1 MAFCSSCGNK
11 VSPDFIFCDKC
22 GVKIKKDVSDQEIT
36 ATETT
41 KLACPYCSKQ
51 VKSVAKFCPECGK
64 PLTQI
69 RKCTKCG
76 NFLAHTSLFCGH
88 CGEPVP
94 KSCPKCGHVFQKEEK
109 FCPKCGCSANA
120 TKPGSFKNPF
130 DENPQPQ
137 NTFST
142 TETTSSSIPLCR
154 VQEGKILAGVCSG
167 LQAKFNLNAWIFRLL
182 FIFTGIGL
190 PIYIVLA
197 IVLKYDDPQ
206 TNEAPSETNEE
217 KQGPLEKIKTFVLS
231 LYRLRNGKILAGV
244 CTGIADKYKINAWL
258 VRVIAV
264 FSGIGLIP
272 YIVLAIVLKYDDP
285 QTNEAPSETN
295 EEKQDPL
302 EKIKTFVLSLYRLR
316 NGKILAGVCTGIA
329 DKYKINAWLVRV
341 IAVFSGIGLI
351 PYIVLAIILKY
362 NDNEIIEQ
370 KDFSES
376 AQSTTSHE
384 INKKKIAIIA
394 GAIALAGIVITLIF
408 VLCGKS
414 GDVFV
419 DTRDGQKYKTITFG
433 PWTFM
438 TENIRYN
445 NSYNV
450 CKTDDPTCEKHG
462 RYYFQ
467 DGAALA
473 CPPGWKMLDDKYA
486 MEKVLVAKLAQKY
499 NMSAF
504 EVISDMGKI
513 RKVYTKDN
521 EKAAI
526 LEFIDSEACIFD
538 GKTNDFTCGEEYCNS
553 EGMCQKEYVG
563 CLNSGRKLQCYQE
576 GADGD
581 GKSIGSKAAPIR
593 CYKEMDEDEW
603 LALPE
608 VQKKIKEEAAKK
620 EAEERALQE
629 TAEKA
634 GPVKYEKSADNSLT
648 DSRDGKKYK
657 TVKIGNQVWMAENL
671 NFKSGDSWCYNNSE
685 QNCNEYGRLYSWGAA
700 QKVCPSGWRIAS
712 DSEWDAVAG
721 NSASFGIKAAGF
733 RNAKGK
739 FELLG
744 KRADF
749 WTADNAGD
757 KGKYH
762 YYSASAGTMDK
773 NTYSKKGGMS
783 VRCVQA
789 SACDDIDWDL
799 FQGDSPSAEAYRA
812 GLEEIGCVWQENE
825 KIYHDNGASEDESDQ
840 LLSAQMLEKL
850 STVELSY
857 EDLKGFSKDEL
868 RLLRNAIF
876 AKHGYIFKN
885 DDLKNYFGQFTWY
898 APKYSDIN
906 DQLTPVEKKN
916 VDALRILE
924 VEIAKF
930 TKDIDQ
936 VLKDVENLQKNGKTV
951 LGGRRDKT
959 DEDIGDG
966 LAGLLGGGGGGIAT
980 KAKGS
985 IKIPSERDID
995 IGAGGGSRSA
1005 ADIIKVVRQRTPGLR
1020 HIYNKFLKKKPGFQG
1035 KVTLKFTI
1043 ASGGE
1048 VISISIA
1055 SSTTG
1060 YGEFDGEIKTAVSR
1074 WTFSKVKSGNTTV
1087 TIPFTFSE

>member
-69 RKCTKCG
+69 KKCTKCG

-130 DENPQPQ
+130 DENPKPQ
-137 NTFST
+137 NAFST
-142 TETTSSSIPLCR
+142 TETTSSSTPLCR

-167 LQAKFNLNAWIFRLL
+167 LQAKFNLNAWLFRLL

-206 TNEAPSETNEE
+206 TNEAPSETN
-217 KQGPLEKIKTFVLS
+217 V
-231 LYRLRNGKILAGV
+231 
-244 CTGIADKYKINAWL
+244 
-258 VRVIAV
+258 
-264 FSGIGLIP
+264 
-272 YIVLAIVLKYDDP
+272 
-285 QTNEAPSETN
+285 
-295 EEKQDPL
+295 EKQDPL

-341 IAVFSGIGLI
+341 IAVISGIGLI

-370 KDFSES
+370 KDSSES

-394 GAIALAGIVITLIF
+394 GAIALAGIVITLVF

-462 RYYFQ
+462 RYYFK

-504 EVISDMGKI
+504 EVISDMDKL

-521 EKAAI
+521 DKAAI

-553 EGMCQKEYVG
+553 KGVCQKEYAG
-563 CLNSGRKLQCYQE
+563 CLNSGSDLQCYQE

-608 VQKKIKEEAAKK
+608 VQKKIKKIKEEAAKK

-629 TAEKA
+629 TAEKEA
-634 GPVKYEKSADNSLT
+634 AERALQEAAEREAAERALQEAAERALQEAAEKEAAERALQEAAEKEAAERALQEAAEKEAAERALQEAAEKEAAEKEAAERALQEAAERKAAEKALQEAKEQEAAERKMRKELEAYKQTAQKEDNDVSTQSNSAKGIVKVASTKSIHIYYSGNSDIFSESDVNAFLKKNKKSIQSIYRNLLNSRDNIETVIRFSLT
-648 DSRDGKKYK
+648 
-657 TVKIGNQVWMAENL
+657 VNL
-671 NFKSGDSWCYNNSE
+671 
-685 QNCNEYGRLYSWGAA
+685 
-700 QKVCPSGWRIAS
+700 
-712 DSEWDAVAG
+712 
-721 NSASFGIKAAGF
+721 
-733 RNAKGK
+733 
-739 FELLG
+739 
-744 KRADF
+744 
-749 WTADNAGD
+749 
-757 KGKYH
+757 
-762 YYSASAGTMDK
+762 
-773 NTYSKKGGMS
+773 
-783 VRCVQA
+783 
-789 SACDDIDWDL
+789 
-799 FQGDSPSAEAYRA
+799 
-812 GLEEIGCVWQENE
+812 
-825 KIYHDNGASEDESDQ
+825 
-840 LLSAQMLEKL
+840 
-850 STVELSY
+850 
-857 EDLKGFSKDEL
+857 
-868 RLLRNAIF
+868 
-876 AKHGYIFKN
+876 
-885 DDLKNYFGQFTWY
+885 
-898 APKYSDIN
+898 
-906 DQLTPVEKKN
+906 
-916 VDALRILE
+916 
-924 VEIAKF
+924 
-930 TKDIDQ
+930 
-936 VLKDVENLQKNGKTV
+936 KNGKIQNV
-951 LGGRRDKT
+951 
-959 DEDIGDG
+959 EDISDKQN
-966 LAGLLGGGGGGIAT
+966 LAEFGHTLLFKQI
-980 KAKGS
+980 S
-985 IKIPSERDID
+985 
-995 IGAGGGSRSA
+995 
-1005 ADIIKVVRQRTPGLR
+1005 VRMRNSWRLLPQNIEG
-1020 HIYNKFLKKKPGFQG
+1020 
-1035 KVTLKFTI
+1035 
-1043 ASGGE
+1043 
-1048 VISISIA
+1048 
-1055 SSTTG
+1055 
-1060 YGEFDGEIKTAVSR
+1060 TAVVE
-1074 WTFSKVKSGNTTV
+1074 FPLLFKLQ
-1087 TIPFTFSE
+1087 